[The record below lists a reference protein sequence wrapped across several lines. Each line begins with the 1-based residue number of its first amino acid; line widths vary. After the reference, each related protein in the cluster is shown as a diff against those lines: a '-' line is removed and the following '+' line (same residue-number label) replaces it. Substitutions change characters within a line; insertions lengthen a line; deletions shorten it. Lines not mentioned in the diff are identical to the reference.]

1 MLRPGLLKLTLIAA
15 ALAHSP
21 VVAGQVAVIN
31 PSIGSS
37 VSVAPST
44 PSVSVSPA
52 PSSAPG
58 TSVSSSDNTGTTSF
72 SVSTVSASNIVSDLA
87 SIEVNGFTKSQVIE
101 LLLMIEDIAAS
112 GKLSDANLR
121 LLTREK
127 QRLLALQQ

>member
-1 MLRPGLLKLTLIAA
+1 MLRRNLLHLTLIAA

-21 VVAGQVAVIN
+21 VAAGQVAVIN

-72 SVSTVSASNIVSDLA
+72 SVSTDSASNIVSDLA
-87 SIEVNGFTKSQVIE
+87 SIEVNGFTKSQVTE
-101 LLLMIEDIAAS
+101 LVLMIEDIAAS
-112 GKLSDANLR
+112 GKLSDADLR

-127 QRLLALQQ
+127 QRLLALHQ

>member
-44 PSVSVSPA
+44 PSVSVSQA
-52 PSSAPG
+52 PSNAPG
-58 TSVSSSDNTGTTSF
+58 TTVSSNDNMGTTSF
-72 SVSTVSASNIVSDLA
+72 SVSTVLVANIVSDLA
-87 SIEVNGFTKSQVIE
+87 SIEVNGFTKTQVAE
-101 LLLMIEDIAAS
+101 LVLMIEDIAAS
-112 GKLSDANLR
+112 GKLSDADLR

-127 QRLLALQQ
+127 QRLLALQR

>member
-1 MLRPGLLKLTLIAA
+1 MLRRNLLHLTLIAA
-15 ALAHSP
+15 ALAHSS
-21 VVAGQVAVIN
+21 VAAGQVAVIN

-87 SIEVNGFTKSQVIE
+87 SIEVNGFTKSQVTD
-101 LLLMIEDIAAS
+101 LVLMIEDIAAS
-112 GKLSDANLR
+112 GKLSDADLR

-127 QRLLALQQ
+127 QRLLALHQ

>member
-1 MLRPGLLKLTLIAA
+1 MLRPGLLHLTLIAA

-58 TSVSSSDNTGTTSF
+58 TSVSSSDNTGTTGF

-87 SIEVNGFTKSQVIE
+87 SIKVNDFTKTQVAE
-101 LLLMIEDIAAS
+101 LVLMIEDIAAS
-112 GKLSDANLR
+112 GKLSDADLR

-127 QRLLALQQ
+127 QRLLALHQ

>member
-44 PSVSVSPA
+44 PSVSVSQA

-58 TSVSSSDNTGTTSF
+58 TPVSSNDNMGTAGL
-72 SVSTVSASNIVSDLA
+72 SVSTLAVTNIVSDLA
-87 SIEVNGFTKSQVIE
+87 SIEVNGFTKTQVAE
-101 LLLMIEDIAAS
+101 LVLMIEDIAAS
-112 GKLSDANLR
+112 GKLSDADLR

-127 QRLLALQQ
+127 QRLLALQR

>member
-1 MLRPGLLKLTLIAA
+1 MLRPNLLHLTLIAV

-44 PSVSVSPA
+44 PSVSVSQA
-52 PSSAPG
+52 PSSSTG
-58 TSVSSSDNTGTTSF
+58 TSVSSNDNTGTASF

-87 SIEVNGFTKSQVIE
+87 SIEVNGFTKSQVTE
-101 LLLMIEDIAAS
+101 LVLMIEDIAAS
-112 GKLSDANLR
+112 GKLSDADLR

-127 QRLLALQQ
+127 QRLLALHQ

>member
-1 MLRPGLLKLTLIAA
+1 MLRPNLLHLMLIAS

-21 VVAGQVAVIN
+21 VIAGQVAVIN

-44 PSVSVSPA
+44 PSVSVSQA
-52 PSSAPG
+52 PSSSTG
-58 TSVSSSDNTGTTSF
+58 TSVSSSDNTGAAGL
-72 SVSTVSASNIVSDLA
+72 SVSTLAMINIVSDLA
-87 SIEVNGFTKSQVIE
+87 SIEVNGFTKSQVTE
-101 LLLMIEDIAAS
+101 LVLMIEDIAAS
-112 GKLSDANLR
+112 GKLSDADLR

>member
-1 MLRPGLLKLTLIAA
+1 MLRRNLLHLTLIAA

-21 VVAGQVAVIN
+21 VAAGQVAVIN

-87 SIEVNGFTKSQVIE
+87 SIEVNGFTKSQVTD
-101 LLLMIEDIAAS
+101 LVLMIEDIAAS
-112 GKLSDANLR
+112 GKLSDADLR

-127 QRLLALQQ
+127 QRLLALHQ

>member
-1 MLRPGLLKLTLIAA
+1 MLRPGLLNSMLIAA

-44 PSVSVSPA
+44 PSVSVSQA
-52 PSSAPG
+52 PSSTSG
-58 TSVSSSDNTGTTSF
+58 TSVSSSDNTGTAGL
-72 SVSTVSASNIVSDLA
+72 SVSTLAVANIVSDLA
-87 SIEVNGFTKSQVIE
+87 SIEVNGFTKSQVTE
-101 LLLMIEDIAAS
+101 LVLMMEDIAAA
-112 GKLSDANLR
+112 GKLSDADLR

-127 QRLLALQQ
+127 QRLLGLQR

>member
-58 TSVSSSDNTGTTSF
+58 TTVSSNDNTGTTSF
-72 SVSTVSASNIVSDLA
+72 SVSTVLVANIVSDLA
-87 SIEVNGFTKSQVIE
+87 SIEVNGFTKTQVAE
-101 LLLMIEDIAAS
+101 LVLMIEDIAAS
-112 GKLSDANLR
+112 GKLSDADLR

-127 QRLLALQQ
+127 QRLLALQR

>member
-1 MLRPGLLKLTLIAA
+1 MLRPGLLHLTLIAV

-44 PSVSVSPA
+44 PSVSVSQA
-52 PSSAPG
+52 PNSAPG

-87 SIEVNGFTKSQVIE
+87 SIKVNDFTKTQVAE
-101 LLLMIEDIAAS
+101 LVLMIEDIAAS
-112 GKLSDANLR
+112 GKLSDADLR

-127 QRLLALQQ
+127 QRLLALHQ

>member
-1 MLRPGLLKLTLIAA
+1 MLRPNLLHLTLIAA

-44 PSVSVSPA
+44 PSVSVSQA

-58 TSVSSSDNTGTTSF
+58 TTVSSNDNMGTAGL
-72 SVSTVSASNIVSDLA
+72 SVSTLAVTNIVSDLA
-87 SIEVNGFTKSQVIE
+87 SIEVNGFTKTQVAE
-101 LLLMIEDIAAS
+101 LVFMIEDIAAS
-112 GKLSDANLR
+112 GKLSDADLR

-127 QRLLALQQ
+127 QRLLALQR

>member
-1 MLRPGLLKLTLIAA
+1 MLRPNFLHLTLIAA
-15 ALAHSP
+15 TLAHSP

-44 PSVSVSPA
+44 PSVNVSQA
-52 PSSAPG
+52 SSSASG
-58 TSVSSSDNTGTTSF
+58 TSVSSSDNTGTAGL
-72 SVSTVSASNIVSDLA
+72 SVSKLAVTNIVSDLA
-87 SIEVNGFTKSQVIE
+87 SIEVNSFTKTQVAE
-101 LLLMIEDIAAS
+101 LVFMIEDIAAS
-112 GKLSDANLR
+112 GKLSDADLR

>member
-1 MLRPGLLKLTLIAA
+1 MLRRNLLHLTLIAA

-44 PSVSVSPA
+44 PSVSVSQA
-52 PSSAPG
+52 PSSSSG
-58 TSVSSSDNTGTTSF
+58 TSVSSNDNTGTTNF
-72 SVSTVSASNIVSDLA
+72 SVSTVLVTNIFSDLA
-87 SIEVNGFTKSQVIE
+87 SIEVNDFTKSQVTE
-101 LLLMIEDIAAS
+101 LMLMIEDIAAS
-112 GKLSDANLR
+112 GKLSDADLR

-127 QRLLALQQ
+127 QRLLALQR

>member
-1 MLRPGLLKLTLIAA
+1 MLRPGLLHLTLIAA

-44 PSVSVSPA
+44 PSVSVSQA
-52 PSSAPG
+52 PSSSTG
-58 TSVSSSDNTGTTSF
+58 TSVSSNDNAGTTSL
-72 SVSTVSASNIVSDLA
+72 VSTVLVANIVSDLA
-87 SIEVNGFTKSQVIE
+87 SIEVNDFTKTQVAE
-101 LLLMIEDIAAS
+101 LVLMIEDIAAS
-112 GKLSDANLR
+112 GKLSDADLR

-127 QRLLALQQ
+127 QRLLALQR

>member
-1 MLRPGLLKLTLIAA
+1 MLRRNLLHLTLIAA

-44 PSVSVSPA
+44 PSVSVSQA
-52 PSSAPG
+52 PNSAPG

-87 SIEVNGFTKSQVIE
+87 SIEVNGFTKSQVTE
-101 LLLMIEDIAAS
+101 LVLMIEDIAAS
-112 GKLSDANLR
+112 GKLSDADLR

-127 QRLLALQQ
+127 QRLLALHQ